1 MGKGIF
7 PEERDILRAKMLN
20 YEQNLTIPAPEKSAG
35 ALAPNAV
42 AFARSR
48 LGFEPDVKQRAILES
63 TSRRLILLCS
73 RQWGKSTIAA
83 IKAVHRAYTQPESLV
98 VVASPSERQSAEWL
112 RKAEK
117 FVRKLGISVKGDG
130 DNAQSVKLPN
140 GSRIVGLPG
149 NEATVRGFSA
159 VNLLM
164 IDEASRVKDELYWAL
179 RPMLATSGGDLWL
192 MSTPFGQRGLFWE
205 EWSEGGAEW
214 MRVEGPATDCA
225 RIPEEYL
232 AEERRKMTAALF
244 EQEFLCRFTD
254 TGEGMFPAELVD
266 GSVAEHELL
275 RL

>member
-1 MGKGIF
+1 MWKPDF
-7 PEERDILRAKMLN
+7 PEERAMLRAKMFN
-20 YEQNLTIPAPEKSAG
+20 FEENLTIPVPGKSAG
-35 ALAPNAV
+35 GPPLNAV

-48 LGFEPDVKQRAILES
+48 LGFEPDAKQRAILDS
-63 TSRRLILLCS
+63 SSRRLILLCS
-73 RQWGKSTIAA
+73 RQWGKSTVSA
-83 IKAVHRAYTQPESLV
+83 IMAVHRAYTQPESLV

-117 FVRKLGISVKGDG
+117 FVRKLGISAKGDG
-130 DNAQSVKLPN
+130 DNPQSVKLPN

-159 VNLLM
+159 VNLLI
-164 IDEASRVKDELYWAL
+164 IDEAARVKDELYWAL

-192 MSTPFGQRGLFWE
+192 MSTPFGQRGFFWE
-205 EWSEGGAEW
+205 EWSDGGAEW
-214 MRVEGPATDCA
+214 MRVEGPATECA

-232 AEERRKMTAALF
+232 DEERRKMTAACF

-266 GSVAEHELL
+266 GSLAEHELL

>member
-1 MGKGIF
+1 MV
-7 PEERDILRAKMLN
+7 N
-20 YEQNLTIPAPEKSAG
+20 YEQTLTIPAPEKRGDAS
-35 ALAPNAV
+35 PPTAV

-48 LGFEPDVKQRAILES
+48 LGFEPDAKQQTVLES
-63 TSRRLILLCS
+63 TSRRGILLCS
-73 RQWGKSTIAA
+73 RQWGKSTVSA

-112 RKAEK
+112 RKAEM
-117 FVRKLGISVKGDG
+117 FVRKLGIRAKGDG

-164 IDEASRVKDELYWAL
+164 IDEASRVKDDLYWAL

-192 MSTPFGQRGLFWE
+192 MSTPFGQRGFLWE

-214 MRVEGPATDCA
+214 MRVEGPATECA
-225 RIPEEYL
+225 RIPKEYL
-232 AEERRKMTAALF
+232 DEERRKMTTAYF

-266 GSVAEHELL
+266 GSVGEHELV